1 MLLAFLNEDFLFLEF
16 GSKVEARGVLE
27 ARRRNFKGN
36 FLLLDWWRLEV
47 GCIRCKDTVKEAWI
61 RVVEL
66 LLHLW
71 TPESLKRIGDACGG
85 FIALDKFIART
96 EVLWARLL
104 IKLTRNPRPSIVNIL
119 EGGRSLELQI
129 WWEIPPWLAKFT

>member
-1 MLLAFLNEDFLFLEF
+1 MEF

-27 ARRRNFKGN
+27 ARRRNFKEN
-36 FLLLDWWRLEV
+36 FLQLDWWRLET
-47 GCIRCKDTVKEAWI
+47 GCIRRKDTVKEAWI

-66 LLHLW
+66 LLHQW
-71 TPESLKRIGDACGG
+71 TPESLKRIRDVCGG
-85 FIALDKFIART
+85 FIALDKFTART

-119 EGGRSLELQI
+119 EGGRSFEL
-129 WWEIPPWLAKFT
+129 